1 MLITFKLNS
10 IASASLSRS
19 LPLELE
25 LPQIIT
31 QIDKDLHLCEQKSW
45 QKDLQKV
52 ITEPEE
58 LLTLVNIDPRA
69 YLQHF
74 KARQL
79 FPVRVPLPFIK
90 RMIKGDINDPL
101 LKQVM
106 PLSSEFVVT
115 DGFVT
120 DPLKEHDTVATGLL
134 HKYKNRV
141 LMIVKSG
148 CAINCRYCFRR
159 HFPYQD
165 NSPSKQHWQP
175 TLDYI
180 EEHKEI
186 SEVIF
191 SGGDPLMASDQHL
204 AWLIAEIE
212 KIAHVKWLRI
222 HTRLP
227 VVIPNRITSKLVSL
241 LKNSRLKATMVLHIN
256 HGNEIDN
263 DFVQALEPLRDARI
277 SLFNQSVLLKDIND
291 KAETLI
297 ELSEKLFHAGIQ
309 PYYLHLFDPVQ
320 GAAHF
325 DVKEEVAVG
334 IMNEMLA
341 TLPGFLMPKLVRE
354 IAGQANKTPINLA

>member
-1 MLITFKLNS
+1 M
-10 IASASLSRS
+10 
-19 LPLELE
+19 ELE

-31 QIDKDLHLCEQKSW
+31 QTDSDLQLCAQKSW

-52 ITEPEE
+52 VTEPEK
-58 LLTLVNIDPRA
+58 LLSLVNIDPKQ

-79 FPVRVPLPFIK
+79 FPVRVPIPFIN
-90 RMIKGDINDPL
+90 RMKKGDINDPL

-115 DGFVT
+115 DGFVA
-120 DPLKEHDTVATGLL
+120 DPLQEHDTVATGLL

-165 NSPSKQHWQP
+165 NSPNKQHWQP
-175 TLDYI
+175 ALKYI
-180 EEHKEI
+180 AEHKEI

-204 AWLIAEIE
+204 AWLVKQIE
-212 KIAHVKWLRI
+212 QISHVKWLRI

-227 VVIPNRITSKLVSL
+227 VVIPNRITNNLVTL

-256 HGNEIDN
+256 HGNEIN
-263 DFVQALEPLRDARI
+263 DDLSNALEPLRNARI
-277 SLFNQSVLLKDIND
+277 PLFNQSVLLKGIND
-291 KAETLI
+291 NAKTLI
-297 ELSEKLFHAGIQ
+297 ELSEKMFHIGIQ
-309 PYYLHLFDPVQ
+309 PYYLHLCDPVQ
-320 GAAHF
+320 GTAHF
-325 DVKEEVAVG
+325 DVTEDAAVN

-354 IAGQANKTPINLA
+354 IAGQTNKTPINLT

>member
-1 MLITFKLNS
+1 M
-10 IASASLSRS
+10 
-19 LPLELE
+19 ELE

-31 QIDKDLHLCEQKSW
+31 QTDTDLHLCEQKSW
-45 QKDLQKV
+45 QKDLREV
-52 ITEPEE
+52 ITKPEE
-58 LLTLVNIDPRA
+58 LLTLVNIDPKQ

-90 RMIKGDINDPL
+90 RMKKGDVNDPL

-106 PLSSEFVVT
+106 PLSSEFIMT

-120 DPLKEHDTVATGLL
+120 DPLQEHDTVATGLL

-175 TLDYI
+175 ALDYI
-180 EEHKEI
+180 KAHDEI

-204 AWLIAEIE
+204 NWLIEQIE
-212 KIAHVKWLRI
+212 QISHVKWLRI

-227 VVIPNRITSKLVSL
+227 VVIPNRITNELVTL
-241 LKNSRLKATMVLHIN
+241 LENSRLTVTMVLHIN
-256 HGNEIDN
+256 HSNEIDDN
-263 DFVQALEPLRDARI
+263 LATALEPLRKARI
-277 SLFNQSVLLKDIND
+277 PLFNQSVLLKDIND
-291 KAETLI
+291 KAEILV
-297 ELSEKLFHAGIQ
+297 ELSEKMFRIGIQ

-320 GAAHF
+320 GVAHF
-325 DVKEEVAVG
+325 DVKEDAAINIV
-334 IMNEMLA
+334 NKMLSI
-341 TLPGFLMPKLVRE
+341 LPGFLMPKLVRE
-354 IAGQANKTPINLA
+354 VAGQTNKTPINLT

>member
-1 MLITFKLNS
+1 M
-10 IASASLSRS
+10 
-19 LPLELE
+19 ELE

-31 QIDKDLHLCEQKSW
+31 QIDKDLHLCEQNSW

-52 ITEPEE
+52 ITEPEK
-58 LLTLVNIDPRA
+58 LLRLVNLDPA
-69 YLQHF
+69 QYLQHF

-79 FPVRVPLPFIK
+79 FPVRVPLPFIS
-90 RMIKGDINDPL
+90 RMKKGDINDPL

-120 DPLKEHDTVATGLL
+120 DPLQEHDTVATGLL

-175 TLDYI
+175 ALNYI
-180 EEHKEI
+180 KEHKEI

-204 AWLIAEIE
+204 TWLVKQIE
-212 KIAHVKWLRI
+212 QINHVKWLRI

-227 VVIPNRITSKLVSL
+227 VVIPNRITSDLATL
-241 LKNSRLKATMVLHIN
+241 LKSSRLKATMVLHIN
-256 HGNEIDN
+256 HGNEIDDDLIN
-263 DFVQALEPLRDARI
+263 ALEPLRDARI
-277 SLFNQSVLLKDIND
+277 PLFNQSVLLNGIND
-291 KAETLI
+291 NAKTLI
-297 ELSEKLFHAGIQ
+297 ELSEKMFYAGIQ

-325 DVKEEVAVG
+325 DVKEETAVG

-341 TLPGFLMPKLVRE
+341 ILPGFLMPKLVRE
-354 IAGQANKTPINLA
+354 IAGQTNKTPINLT

>member
-1 MLITFKLNS
+1 
-10 IASASLSRS
+10 
-19 LPLELE
+19 LELE

-31 QIDKDLHLCEQKSW
+31 QTGTDLHLCEQKLW
-45 QKDLQKV
+45 QKDLQEV

-58 LLTLVNIDPRA
+58 LLTLVNIDPQQ

-90 RMIKGDINDPL
+90 RIKKGDIDDPL

-115 DGFVT
+115 DGFVA
-120 DPLKEHDTVATGLL
+120 DPLQEHDTVATGLL

-175 TLDYI
+175 ALNYI
-180 EEHKEI
+180 AKHKEI

-204 AWLIAEIE
+204 AWLVQQVE
-212 KIAHVKWLRI
+212 KIPHVKWLRI

-227 VVIPNRITSKLVSL
+227 VVIPNRITSELVSL
-241 LKNSRLKATMVLHIN
+241 LKSSRLKATMVLHIN
-256 HGNEIDN
+256 HGNEIDD
-263 DFVQALEPLRDARI
+263 DFTAALEPLRDARI
-277 SLFNQSVLLKDIND
+277 PLFNQSVLLKEVND
-291 KAETLI
+291 KAEILI
-297 ELSEKLFHAGIQ
+297 ELSEKMFHAGIQ
-309 PYYLHLFDPVQ
+309 PYYLHLFDAVQ

-325 DVKEEVAVG
+325 NVKEDAAVN

-354 IAGQANKTPINLA
+354 IAGQANKTPINLT